1 MLMTKLREGAGGW
14 VTKIFLGL
22 LIVAFG
28 IWGIADVFRG
38 FGAQDV
44 ATIGSTKI
52 GTEDFRRIYTERL
65 QTLSRQFGRGI
76 SPDQARAL
84 GLDRQILGEL
94 LAENAFDEK
103 SRQLGLAIDDATIAR
118 RIQADP
124 NFRGP
129 AGSFDPAYFQGVLR
143 QNGYTEARYVAAER
157 KLLLRQQI
165 ARALGGEVAAP
176 TVLREAVRRYEI
188 EERNAEFVTLAPR
201 DAGEIP
207 APTPEQIA
215 KFFEERK
222 ATFRAPE
229 FRKLALLALSPE
241 TLLPWI
247 QISEADLKKAYE
259 DRKERISTPEKRE
272 VEQIVFPN
280 AEEAK
285 AVAERLRAGA
295 KFEAIILERKLDKK
309 DVSLGLVTKREL
321 LDAAVAEAAFAL
333 AAGAT
338 SAPVA
343 GRFGPVIVRVVKIEP
358 GREPP
363 LSEVEPVLRR
373 ELATEQARRQMLD
386 LHDKIEDDRASGAT
400 LAETARKVG
409 LTLTTIE
416 AVDRSGRDPE
426 GALLQNLPAR
436 DQLLTGAFAA
446 RVGVE
451 SDAIEMRVQG
461 QPLGYVWYDV
471 LEIAPSRDRTLE
483 EAKSRVEARWKEE
496 EIGKKLSARAEE
508 IRGKLDAGATFA
520 VAAPGLPLQTRT
532 KLTRGKPAEG
542 LDTRVIARIFDT
554 PQGKAA
560 VAVPDDG
567 VGRVV
572 FRVTAIA
579 MPADPAA
586 AALQTEQLLK
596 GIEDDLVTQ
605 YLFRLQNELGASIN
619 EAALPGWSAANGT
632 DGDRPGAA
640 GLRRSLF
647 RWRAAARLD
656 HAGGRPGDA
665 GLGVP
670 QARRRQAQRLPVRV
684 GRGRRRARALF
695 DHRARARSGVAHQR
709 RQGRDQSHGA
719 FETRRLRALPRA
731 AVAGAARADRRE
743 PHRNPRFAAADGG
756 RRVRL
761 SRLRHGAADGK
772 AAGAEARPHR
782 HSRRGAG
789 APDDRGD
796 FRRGAGHDHHRH
808 ARAPRSFGER
818 QGRATP
824 ARPSA

>member
-28 IWGIADVFRG
+28 VWGIADVFRG

-44 ATIGSTKI
+44 AVIGSTKI
-52 GTEDFRRIYTERL
+52 GTEDFRRIYTDRL

-76 SPDQARAL
+76 TPDQARAL

-103 SRQLGLAIDDATIAR
+103 SRQLGLNIDDATLAR

-129 AGSFDPAYFQGVLR
+129 GGSFDPAYFQGVLR
-143 QNGYTEARYVAAER
+143 NNGFTEARYVAAER
-157 KLLLRQQI
+157 RLLLRQQI

-176 TVLREAVRRYEI
+176 AVLREAVRRYEI
-188 EERNAEFVTLAPR
+188 EERNAEFVTLTR

-229 FRKLALLALSPE
+229 FRKIALLALTPE

-259 DRKERISTPEKRE
+259 DRKDRFSTPEKRE
-272 VEQIVFPN
+272 VEQIVFAN
-280 AEEAK
+280 AEEAR
-285 AVAERLRAGA
+285 AVAERLRSGA
-295 KFEAIILERKLDKK
+295 KFEEIILERKLDKK
-309 DVSLGLVTKREL
+309 DTSLGLVTKREL
-321 LDAAVAEAAFAL
+321 LDAAIAEAAFAL

-338 SAPVA
+338 SAPVS

-363 LSEVEPVLRR
+363 LSEVEPLLRR

-409 LTLTTIE
+409 LTPTIIE
-416 AVDRSGRDPE
+416 AVDRSGREPD
-426 GALLQNLPAR
+426 GTLLQNLPAR

-451 SDAIEMRVQG
+451 SDAIEMRAQG
-461 QPLGYVWYDV
+461 AALGYVWYDV
-471 LEIAPSRDRTLE
+471 LEIAASRDRTLE
-483 EAKSRVEARWKEE
+483 EAKSRVEARWRDE
-496 EIGKKLSARAEE
+496 EIGNKLSARAEE
-508 IRGKLDAGATFA
+508 IRAKLDAGSTFA
-520 VAAPGLPLQTRT
+520 AAAPGLAVQTRNQ
-532 KLTRGKPAEG
+532 LTRGKPAEG

-567 VGRVV
+567 IGRVV

-579 MPADPAA
+579 MPTDATAVAA
-586 AALQTEQLLK
+586 QTEQLLK

-605 YLFRLQNELGASIN
+605 YLIRLQSELGVRIN
-619 EAALPGWSAANGT
+619 DSALQRVVG
-632 DGDRPGAA
+632 GDR
-640 GLRRSLF
+640 
-647 RWRAAARLD
+647 
-656 HAGGRPGDA
+656 
-665 GLGVP
+665 
-670 QARRRQAQRLPVRV
+670 
-684 GRGRRRARALF
+684 
-695 DHRARARSGVAHQR
+695 
-709 RQGRDQSHGA
+709 
-719 FETRRLRALPRA
+719 
-731 AVAGAARADRRE
+731 
-743 PHRNPRFAAADGG
+743 N
-756 RRVRL
+756 
-761 SRLRHGAADGK
+761 
-772 AAGAEARPHR
+772 
-782 HSRRGAG
+782 
-789 APDDRGD
+789 
-796 FRRGAGHDHHRH
+796 
-808 ARAPRSFGER
+808 
-818 QGRATP
+818 
-824 ARPSA
+824 